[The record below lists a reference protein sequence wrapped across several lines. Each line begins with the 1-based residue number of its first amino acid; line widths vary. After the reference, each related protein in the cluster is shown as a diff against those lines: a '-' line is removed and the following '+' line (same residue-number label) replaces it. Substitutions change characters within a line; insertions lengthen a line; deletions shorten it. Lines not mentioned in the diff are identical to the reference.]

1 MKISDEILDIL
12 SQCRV
17 EKNILFLPTGRMDR
31 QTYLAVN
38 KVLENMGGKWNRK
51 AQGHIFEANDNPAER
66 LETVLSTREISDLK
80 EEFQYFHTPRP
91 IAEMMCGIAELDKSS
106 HVLEPSIGDG
116 RLAEVIMEHRP
127 AGLFGVEINPDMYQK
142 LEGKPYPVLLADF
155 LTVTRDSLPF
165 SVNRVIMNPPFHNY
179 QDIAHIYHA
188 YDLMQN
194 DGILVSIVSESPFF
208 RADKKAVFF
217 RSFLEDHCAETV
229 KLDAGAFHESGTEI
243 RSRIITIR
251 KEH

>member
-106 HVLEPSIGDG
+106 HVLEPSIGG
-116 RLAEVIMEHRP
+116 WRRSSWNTGPQVC
-127 AGLFGVEINPDMYQK
+127 
-142 LEGKPYPVLLADF
+142 
-155 LTVTRDSLPF
+155 
-165 SVNRVIMNPPFHNY
+165 
-179 QDIAHIYHA
+179 
-188 YDLMQN
+188 
-194 DGILVSIVSESPFF
+194 SEW
-208 RADKKAVFF
+208 R
-217 RSFLEDHCAETV
+217 
-229 KLDAGAFHESGTEI
+229 
-243 RSRIITIR
+243 
-251 KEH
+251 

>member
-142 LEGKPYPVLLADF
+142 LEGKPYPVQ
-155 LTVTRDSLPF
+155 
-165 SVNRVIMNPPFHNY
+165 SV
-179 QDIAHIYHA
+179 
-188 YDLMQN
+188 
-194 DGILVSIVSESPFF
+194 
-208 RADKKAVFF
+208 
-217 RSFLEDHCAETV
+217 
-229 KLDAGAFHESGTEI
+229 
-243 RSRIITIR
+243 
-251 KEH
+251 